1 MRGTA
6 TKSSPVERA
15 AYTRLPAATE
25 YNQMFMLPEL
35 KEIEPQLKQ
44 ILYGCVEHVQATKAA
59 LYLSTSH
66 DLNEKKYEVVTQ
78 YSYNLAD
85 RKVVNAND
93 DLVDR
98 LAVKRSPFF
107 INGVGADQRFSE
119 MLFRQGNDRLLAA
132 PLFSRGRLVGFID
145 MRDKAGK
152 KPFDTPDVEAAT
164 TIATQMLH
172 VLATKN
178 LFGLAPIQLVDA
190 PQRAAAPSVGIP
202 AAAPAQPAVS
212 TRPGEVFSASA
223 IQAIQ
228 AAREQMSKRQLQSAP
243 TGKRVLSEP
252 DIEVV
257 RLLLP
262 AALAIPGAVL
272 ACFSAIGHV
281 NNPQAIVGIATVTDD
296 AMEMLQSHLQAWLKR
311 TNTTHLTLKPQLIY
325 PFGVQVVPVT
335 AAGIST
341 ILSAPV
347 NPQSV
352 EGLVLTVAFERTP
365 EAQAQRAL
373 HIFLRQVEQSVESA
387 IAASSGRNDRSIV
400 AEKILEPDFQK
411 FSDLAEHATQVS
423 VIAHRFAQILELP
436 ATQVETV
443 RLAALVHDAGLR
455 LLDYERL
462 YRKQSLTAEELRG
475 LGEHPVVGAALV
487 EPLLG
492 SEVAQAVLR
501 HHERVDGKGY
511 PSRMSGQQIPLASRV
526 IQIADAWVAM
536 TSQHSYQL
544 PITREQA
551 VAKLREGAGTQFDAA
566 LVERF
571 VRALSELV
579 A

>member
-1 MRGTA
+1 
-6 TKSSPVERA
+6 
-15 AYTRLPAATE
+15 
-25 YNQMFMLPEL
+25 MLPEL
-35 KEIEPQLKQ
+35 KEIEGQLKQ

-66 DLNEKKYEVVTQ
+66 DLNEKKYELVTQ
-78 YSYNLAD
+78 YQYNAAD
-85 RKVVNAND
+85 RKVVSAND

-107 INGVGADQRFSE
+107 VNGLGADQRFSE
-119 MLFRQGNDRLLAA
+119 MLFRQGTDRLLVT

-152 KPFDTPDVEAAT
+152 KPFDTPDLEAANH
-164 TIATQMLH
+164 IANQMIH
-172 VLATKN
+172 VLATNN
-178 LFGLAPIQLVDA
+178 LFGLAPIQLSDA
-190 PQRAAAPSVGIP
+190 PPQRAS
-202 AAAPAQPAVS
+202 APAQHVVPMSAPQPAAPL
-212 TRPGEVFSASA
+212 RPTDVFSPAA
-223 IQAIQ
+223 VQAIQ
-228 AAREQMSKRQLQSAP
+228 SAREQMTKRQLQPQS
-243 TGKRVLSEP
+243 GKRVLSEV
-252 DIEVV
+252 DVEVI

-262 AALAIPGAVL
+262 ASLAIPGAVL

-296 AMEMLQSHLQAWLKR
+296 AMDMLQAHLQAWLKR
-311 TNTTHLTLKPQLIY
+311 TNTPHMTMKPQLIY

-373 HIFLRQVEQSVESA
+373 HIFLRQIEQSVESA
-387 IAASSGRNDRSIV
+387 IAASSGRNDRQVV
-400 AEKILEPDFQK
+400 AEKLLEPDFQK
-411 FSDLAEHATQVS
+411 FPDLAEHSKQVA
-423 VIAHRFAQILELP
+423 VLAHRFAKTLELP
-436 ATQVETV
+436 ATQIETV
-443 RLAALVHDAGLR
+443 RLAALVHDVGLR
-455 LLDYERL
+455 LLDYERM
-462 YRKQSLTAEELRG
+462 YRRPNLTAEELRG
-475 LGEHPVVGAALV
+475 LAEHPVIGAALV

-492 SEVAQAVLR
+492 ADVAQAVLR

-511 PSRMSGQQIPLASRV
+511 PSRMSGQQIPLPSRI
-526 IQIADAWVAM
+526 IQICDAWIAM
-536 TSQHSYQL
+536 TSRHSYQISI
-544 PITREQA
+544 PHEQA
-551 VAKLREGAGTQFDAA
+551 ITKLREGAGTQFDAA

-571 VRALSELV
+571 LRALPELSG
-579 A
+579 